1 MLCLFTE
8 WQHHVLNVH
17 KCILL
22 KMSTW
27 GSKHVEENT
36 ILWINNNQCI
46 KLVVNIQS
54 ALAALDFTY
63 YNQENWHMHAI
74 KLCYLPF
81 EVLCSVEWCLITR
94 SKETSSV
101 SANFLNVSPI
111 FDRLYGVLDQHSS
124 GWLLQEGT
132 KLLIVARGVN
142 NSTVLI
148 CREDGEISI
157 HPQCT
162 ECLPECAACVWWSYW

>member
-1 MLCLFTE
+1 
-8 WQHHVLNVH
+8 
-17 KCILL
+17 
-22 KMSTW
+22 
-27 GSKHVEENT
+27 
-36 ILWINNNQCI
+36 
-46 KLVVNIQS
+46 LVVNIQS

-63 YNQENWHMHAI
+63 YNQENCHIHAI
-74 KLCYLPF
+74 TLCYLPF
-81 EVLCSVEWCLITR
+81 KVLCSVEWCLITR
-94 SKETSSV
+94 SKEASSV